1 MIQAVRQTASRP
13 LVRLAIGMIAFAA
26 AALLAA
32 GMLPRSSNL
41 EAVAAD
47 VNFTISGT
55 VAGVAYDQNV
65 IEVASRSGKQSIHIT
80 PTTAIAK
87 HGEVG
92 SISDLRPGAHV
103 VVSGVVT
110 NGQRV
115 AVSIEIK

>member
-1 MIQAVRQTASRP
+1 MAV
-13 LVRLAIGMIAFAA
+13 FA
-26 AALLAA
+26 LAA
-32 GMLPRSSNL
+32 YLVAGLMPRASSPA
-41 EAVAAD
+41 AVAAD
-47 VNFTISGT
+47 ANFTVTGT

-65 IEVASRSGKQSIHIT
+65 IEVSGPGGKQSIHIT

>member
-13 LVRLAIGMIAFAA
+13 LVRLAIGMVAFAVA
-26 AALLAA
+26 TLLVA
-32 GMLPRSSNL
+32 GMLPRASNPA
-41 EAVAAD
+41 AVAAD
-47 VNFTISGT
+47 TNFTITGT

-65 IEVASRSGKQSIHIT
+65 IEVAGRGGKQSIHIT